1 MFFAAGD
8 LFRHYRIVDKVGEGG
23 MGVVYRA
30 HDTGLE
36 RDVALKFILHGPS
49 LESEHGSRLRREAK
63 ALAALNHPNI
73 LTIYEIGD
81 AHGGPFLALEWVGGG
96 SLADLARSGPL
107 QVDAFVRVAGS
118 TADALAAAHDRG
130 IVHRDVKP
138 ANVLLTEDG
147 RVKLA
152 DFGLARF
159 GDADDAT
166 RSAGLSGTVA
176 YMAPEQLRGEA
187 PGPAGDVFA
196 FGVMAYEVLAGERP
210 FHGAGHAGLIAAIL
224 DGRHMPLIEARPDV
238 PLELAA
244 IVERCLVSDPSGR
257 FVDAAA
263 VAKAL
268 QQAVRVAATL
278 TIDEPTASAPAV
290 RAEPATG
297 TQQVRFTTTA
307 DGVSIAY
314 ATVGDGPP
322 VVRVLGHFTH
332 LEMEWEWPDLRRFW
346 EHLARQFTVVRYDGR
361 GMGLS
366 DPYTGEFTEETR
378 QRDLAAVLDVLGAE
392 HAALLGISEGGWTAA
407 TYAVQHPD
415 RISHLVLYGA
425 YCRGAQARPGYD
437 AEEDQALLTLIRKG
451 WGRDTPALRQVLTSR
466 FFRSDADPRLI
477 AHFNELQRVSAD
489 PDTAARYL
497 RALHQRG
504 DARDMFRQVTV
515 PTLVVHCRD
524 DLAVSPEEG
533 RLLASIVPGAQL
545 VMLPSG
551 THYFP
556 TDAEI
561 ASKAASAISRFL
573 RGTAGGA

>member
-96 SLADLARSGPL
+96 SLADLVRSGPL
-107 QVDAFVRVAGS
+107 PVDAFVRVAGAA
-118 TADALAAAHDRG
+118 ADALAAAHGRG

-138 ANVLLTEDG
+138 GNVLLTEDG

-159 GDADDAT
+159 SEADDVT
-166 RSAGLSGTVA
+166 RSSGLWGTVA
-176 YMAPEQLRGEA
+176 YMSPEQLRGEA

-196 FGVMAYEVLAGERP
+196 FGVMAYEMLTGHRP
-210 FHGAGHAGLIAAIL
+210 FQGAGHAGVMAAIL
-224 DGRHMPLIEARPDV
+224 DGRHTPLIEARPDV

-244 IVERCLVSDPSGR
+244 VVERCLVSDPSGR
-257 FVDAAA
+257 FADAAA
-263 VAKAL
+263 LATAL
-268 QQAVRVAATL
+268 QQAARAAGAP
-278 TIDEPTASAPAV
+278 TIAEPTASAPAV

-297 TQQVRFTTTA
+297 TQQIRFATTA

-392 HAALLGISEGGWTAA
+392 HAGLLGISEGGWTAA

-466 FFRSDADPRLI
+466 FFRSDADPRLV

-497 RALHQRG
+497 GALHQRG
-504 DARDMFRQVTV
+504 DARGLFRQVTV

-561 ASKAASAISRFL
+561 ASKSASAISRFL
-573 RGTAGGA
+573 RGTGGAA